1 MPKNLLMGYI
11 VPLSILLPIGIFAWN
26 YKKSPKS
33 LKYLFYFLLCSGSI
47 NLIALLVIR
56 KGMSNLPLLHL
67 YTVVEAVFFLLYFKS
82 IFIQNAVK
90 RWLSALII
98 LFPVICILNA
108 IFLQNI
114 FTFNT
119 YTRPLEAIIITFT
132 CLLYFY
138 KSGFNENW
146 LSSPVNW
153 VNMGVLIYFPAATI
167 IFILSNHFTFVK
179 LNREM
184 VRTVWNI
191 HAILVLVMYLF
202 WARGFT
208 LMKRHNG

>member
-11 VPLSILLPIGIFAWN
+11 VPLSILLPIIVFVFK
-26 YKKSPKS
+26 YPKASNS
-33 LKYLFYFLLCSGSI
+33 LKYLFYFLLCSGLI
-47 NLIALLVIR
+47 NLVALLMIR
-56 KGMSNLPLLHL
+56 MGMSNLPLLHL
-67 YTVVEAVFFLLYFKS
+67 YTVVEAVFFLLYFRS
-82 IFIQNAVK
+82 IFTQTSIK
-90 RWLSALII
+90 RWLSSLAVI
-98 LFPVICILNA
+98 FPVLCILNA
-108 IFLQNI
+108 IFIQNI

-146 LSSPVNW
+146 LGSSINW
-153 VNMGVLIYFPAATI
+153 VNMGILIYFPAATI

-191 HAILVLVMYLF
+191 HAVLVLAMYLF
-202 WARGFT
+202 WAKGFS
-208 LMKRHNG
+208 LIRRN